1 MWPIATGAT
10 DGRKITTRTTP
21 TTTVAAGDVTALLQ
35 NTAHA
40 AAISFELSQHP
51 SQSPDI
57 DMLPAAAA
65 MVALSIVCGFA
76 APWAAAPTAK
86 ARASNTT
93 DIRRILAHHMSEQIT
108 SGRGQHQGCR
118 VALLKSFKCNSFLIV
133 AGRDLTK
140 L

>member
-40 AAISFELSQHP
+40 AAISFDLSHP
-51 SQSPDI
+51 SQWPDI
-57 DMLPAAAA
+57 DMLLAAAA
-65 MVALSIVCGFA
+65 TVALSIVCGFA
-76 APWAAAPTAK
+76 TPWVAVPTAN

-93 DIRRILAHHMSEQIT
+93 DIRRILAHHISAEIT
-108 SGRGQHQGCR
+108 SGRGQRQGCR
-118 VALLKSFKCNSFLIV
+118 AQ
-133 AGRDLTK
+133 
-140 L
+140 

>member
-40 AAISFELSQHP
+40 AAISFELSPHP
-51 SQSPDI
+51 SQWPDI
-57 DMLPAAAA
+57 DMLLAAAA
-65 MVALSIVCGFA
+65 IVALSIVCGFA
-76 APWAAAPTAK
+76 TPWATVPTAK

-93 DIRRILAHHMSEQIT
+93 DIRRILAHHIGAQIT
-108 SGRGQHQGCR
+108 PGSGQRQGCR
-118 VALLKSFKCNSFLIV
+118 AQ
-133 AGRDLTK
+133 
-140 L
+140 